1 MTWTWRRW
9 CAGVPCPLRRNSA
22 DHREDDP
29 PFLQT
34 HGDPTNISIKIKQ
47 RWNLAIDCQGR
58 HGVDNVDI
66 LFTYIIS
73 FLMILKT
80 KPWSHERQ
88 WVDAANWQRLV
99 PSDRHLYCHVFKYII
114 TAQIACI
121 NHYFFVD
128 VGTNLTTRICAAFE
142 FKWDKLE
149 TVTCNDLLLVFLR
162 PTDTDAVSA
171 E

>member
-9 CAGVPCPLRRNSA
+9 WDWCPLRRNSA

-73 FLMILKT
+73 YPFLWFLRQ
-80 KPWSHERQ
+80 SHEAMRAKR
-88 WVDAANWQRLV
+88 VDATNWQHLV

-162 PTDTDAVSA
+162 PTDTDAVSD